1 VIVKDSEWP
10 HASSARHHIASEPL
24 GDATVIDILHYALQ
38 LVLLICF
45 IYVVVK
51 MFQNGSTILGIVCLV
66 TACCLVGW
74 IIAFV
79 VGWMRSGQWNIKGL
93 MLVWTVALIAE
104 IVLGIVQ
111 PSTAIGQ
118 LQEQIKQSMPK

>member
-1 VIVKDSEWP
+1 M
-10 HASSARHHIASEPL
+10 
-24 GDATVIDILHYALQ
+24 IDIIHYALQ
-38 LVLLICF
+38 LAVLICF

-66 TACCLVGW
+66 TACCGIGG

-79 VGWMRSGQWNIKGL
+79 VGWVRSSQWNIKGL
-93 MLVWTVALIAE
+93 MLVWTVAIIAE